1 MIILLADV
9 PSVQSYFG
17 SERTIRLTRQAWQLR
32 KLKAWYPEELRAGHM
47 INSQV
52 GESETVY
59 FRLFWQSISQITVF
73 PTFCM
78 WHFPIS
84 IPRRQRWLTWL
95 SSALYIFRWP
105 GWMNHS
111 AVFVY
116 FSVIG
121 QLKQVEEW
129 QKPAIT
135 WILFL
140 SWQFSPNNGEQ
151 QISVCR

>member
-1 MIILLADV
+1 MIVLLADV
-9 PSVQSYFG
+9 RSVQSYFG
-17 SERTIRLTRQAWQLR
+17 SERAIRQTRQAWQIR

-84 IPRRQRWLTWL
+84 IPRRQRWLIK
-95 SSALYIFRWP
+95 SSTLYISMAGVNEPFC
-105 GWMNHS
+105 S
-111 AVFVY
+111 FC
-116 FSVIG
+116 
-121 QLKQVEEW
+121 
-129 QKPAIT
+129 
-135 WILFL
+135 LFL
-140 SWQFSPNNGEQ
+140 CHWSIKTSRRMAETSNNLNFIFILTVFAE
-151 QISVCR
+151 